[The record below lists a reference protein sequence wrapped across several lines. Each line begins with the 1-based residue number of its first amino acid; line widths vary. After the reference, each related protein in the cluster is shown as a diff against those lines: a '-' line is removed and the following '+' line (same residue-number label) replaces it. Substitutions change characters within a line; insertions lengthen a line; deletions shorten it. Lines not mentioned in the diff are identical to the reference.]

1 MKKVLVLT
9 AVFSLLASGAMA
21 MPEGPNGLGVFF
33 DTGGNNTCLLAPAP
47 YTPLT
52 AYLMITNPGAS
63 GKVAGWEGQ
72 LLINPPTF
80 AAGITL
86 DIGPEAL
93 NVFTAPAFNVGYTS
107 VGVRQG
113 NPIKLVTLTTFY
125 LGGPISFG
133 VGPTE
138 PSSTHGASAC
148 FVDAVDNSLLV
159 PLTPFCGFP
168 WPFAAAQT
176 YGGIV
181 PHPEA
186 SYLVA
191 GAGGYVCVSCA
202 VANEPSSWGGVKALY
217 R

>member
-21 MPEGPNGLGVFF
+21 VPSDPGPNGLGVYF
-33 DTGGNNTCLLAPAP
+33 DTGAASNCLVAPAP

-93 NVFTAPAFNVGYTS
+93 NVFTAPAFNVGFTM

-113 NPIKLVTLTTFY
+113 NPITLVTITTFY

-133 VGPTE
+133 VGPTL
-138 PSSTHGASAC
+138 PSSTHGEAAC
-148 FVDAVDNSLLV
+148 FVDAVDNALLV
-159 PLTPFCGFP
+159 PLVPSCNIP
-168 WPFAAAQT
+168 WPFTTAQT
-176 YGGIV
+176 YGGV
-181 PHPEA
+181 VNA
-186 SYLVA
+186 NSFLVA
-191 GAGGYVCVSCA
+191 GVGGATCPTAIEQST
-202 VANEPSSWGGVKALY
+202 WGNVKDLY
-217 R
+217 K